1 MSPAWTM
8 TSAPVVR
15 QAAIVPSIARTELGV
30 ADQADAQ
37 LRHAAIVLTRCTSV
51 TVTSNNSGAQ
61 LRRPRSHQ
69 PIVLR

>member
-15 QAAIVPSIARTELGV
+15 QAAIVPSIAPTEPGV

-37 LRHAAIVLTRCTSV
+37 LRHAAIVLTRRQVSY
-51 TVTSNNSGAQ
+51 
-61 LRRPRSHQ
+61 RHQ
-69 PIVLR
+69 QQ

>member
-15 QAAIVPSIARTELGV
+15 QAAIVPSIAPTEPGV

-37 LRHAAIVLTRCTSV
+37 LRHAAIVLTRCHVSY
-51 TVTSNNSGAQ
+51 
-61 LRRPRSHQ
+61 RHQ
-69 PIVLR
+69 QQ